1 MQRSDCHDL
10 WNKDKLN
17 EVVNKQS
24 MSEYKLN
31 KVVVLTKGVRS
42 SEMVRSMEY
51 RCWWK
56 SNTAVEVFKRMTW
69 KHKNWRGG
77 GR

>member
-1 MQRSDCHDL
+1 M
-10 WNKDKLN
+10 NK
-17 EVVNKQS
+17 VVNKQS

-31 KVVVLTKGVRS
+31 KVVLLTKRVRS

-56 SNTAVEVFKRMTW
+56 SNTAVEVLNRMTW
-69 KHKNWRGG
+69 KHKNWW
-77 GR
+77 